1 MLLLKSFGGPWGS
14 ADGAPEGS
22 HPLSLSLRARV
33 WHPSTRIDVRL
44 LGPCFKTGRILPLSQ
59 HPRRSAVLGLGGPHP
74 APGCNTPKGWIPGAL
89 TRPPKPMLARPP
101 GSTPS
106 RRATEPRRASSDR
119 MRFPCNDFTYYFTL
133 FSKCFSPFDYS
144 TCALSVSGRYLALD
158 GIYHPLRAAFP
169 NNSTLRRSF
178 TRRGPSPDTGLSPSM
193 ASRPRGLGAG
203 ALPKRPLQITTRTPR

>member
-1 MLLLKSFGGPWGS
+1 VLQ
-14 ADGAPEGS
+14 DGS
-22 HPLSLSLRARV
+22 HIAITPAPSPKRGPRPGRAASGSRAA
-33 WHPSTRIDVRL
+33 T
-44 LGPCFKTGRILPLSQ
+44 
-59 HPRRSAVLGLGGPHP
+59 PRRAEFPGP
-74 APGCNTPKGWIPGAL
+74 L
-89 TRPPKPMLARPP
+89 TRPPKPMLARPL

-106 RRATEPRRASSDR
+106 RRPTEPWRASSDR

-178 TRRGPSPDTGLSPSM
+178 TRRSPSPDTGLSPSM

-203 ALPKRPLQITTRTPR
+203 ALPKHPLQITTRTPAEGARFQI